1 MKSPFGKLRSIE
13 PLAQLPEGT
22 ATALG
27 IELGRSLEIRVSGS
41 LFVTLKLLL
50 VIQEVS

>member
-13 PLAQLPEGT
+13 TLAQLPEGS

-27 IELGRSLEIRVSGS
+27 IELGQSVEIRVSGS
-41 LFVTLKLLL
+41 LFVTLKLIL